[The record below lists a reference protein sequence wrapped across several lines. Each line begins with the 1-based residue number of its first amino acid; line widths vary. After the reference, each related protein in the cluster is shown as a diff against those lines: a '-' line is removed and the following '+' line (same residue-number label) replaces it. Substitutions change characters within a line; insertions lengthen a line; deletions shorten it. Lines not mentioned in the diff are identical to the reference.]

1 MSFLPPSETGAV
13 HVRAADAEVI
23 GAPPTTIRLLVDA
36 HSADGAMSTQRVT
49 LGPGA
54 DGATPHHHAGS
65 AELFYVLSG
74 TVQVLAGEQVLTATE
89 GDVLVVPAGQ
99 VHAFAAA
106 PGESADLLIVIAPG
120 VERFEYFR
128 LLARVL
134 SGQASRQE
142 LLDTQ
147 ERFDTWF
154 TDSEAWRAARAG

>member
-1 MSFLPPSETGAV
+1 MSLLPPGDGAV

-23 GAPPTTIRLLVDA
+23 GAPPTMIRLLVDA
-36 HSADGAMSTQRVT
+36 HTADGALSTQRVT

-54 DGATPHHHAGS
+54 DGAAPHHHARS
-65 AELFYVLSG
+65 AELFYVISG
-74 TVQVLAGEQVLTATE
+74 TVQVLAGERVLTATE

-99 VHAFAAA
+99 VHAFAAP
-106 PGESADLLIVIAPG
+106 PGEPADLLIVIAPG

-134 SGQASRQE
+134 TGQADRQE

-154 TDSEAWRAARAG
+154 DDSAAWRAARAG